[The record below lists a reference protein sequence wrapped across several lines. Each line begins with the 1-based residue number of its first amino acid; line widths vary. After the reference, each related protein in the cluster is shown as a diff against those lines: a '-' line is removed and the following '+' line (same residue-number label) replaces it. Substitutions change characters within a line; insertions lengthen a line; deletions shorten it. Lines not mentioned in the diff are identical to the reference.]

1 VLNKMARL
9 TARHPAVRGMMI
21 SGPLEH
27 INDAPKARA
36 LARKRLSPVAQGL
49 LESLCE

>member
-1 VLNKMARL
+1 
-9 TARHPAVRGMMI
+9 MMV

-27 INDAPKARA
+27 FMDAPKARE
-36 LARKRLSPVAQGL
+36 LARKRLSPVAQGM